1 MFALTIFVVFFIIA
15 LAGVPLM
22 YALLATTV
30 GMIWANDL
38 GHPLETIFL
47 SFISGVEPFILIA
60 VPLFIFGG
68 ELLSRG
74 GVGKRIVEFA
84 RTLFGFL
91 PGGLGVVTVV
101 SCLMFGGIS
110 GSAIADTAAI
120 GSLVI
125 PMMVQRGYPP
135 AFTAALLSVAGTLA
149 LLMPLSIPF
158 LVYAY
163 ISGVSMRQ
171 LSMSGV
177 IPAFIM
183 ALALIGVCIW
193 YGKKTGCDNGD
204 KRASAAEIWAAFKA
218 AGPALLMPVIIVGGI
233 WSGQFTPTEAASVAV
248 VYGLLISLFL
258 YKDITWRDLPPII
271 LKAFQTSAV
280 VLLVIGATG
289 CLAWLITVEQV
300 AMQLSAMGPK
310 RGARALGISASP
322 QYLASA
328 YWYFHRA
335 AAGDAADDPAVSP
348 HGDGLQDRP
357 GPPRG
362 RDHGQ
367 SRHRPLHAACRR
379 HPLCRGEPR
388 EGGHR
393 GSHAPPDPDDGG
405 GCRGPVHHHLCAGAD
420 AGYFPAAHGIGDGA
434 GSRVQGTGGEEIT
447 SRRKGRE
454 QVPLSMEKGFPVR
467 EALFALST
475 QGCQP

>member
-1 MFALTIFVVFFIIA
+1 MFALIIFAVFFVLA

-135 AFTAALLSVAGTLA
+135 AFAAALLSVAGTLA

-158 LVYAY
+158 LVYAF

-183 ALALIGVCIW
+183 ALALIGVCMW
-193 YGKKTGCDNGD
+193 YGTKTGCDSGD
-204 KRASAAEIWAAFKA
+204 KRASAAVIWTAFKA
-218 AGPALLMPVIIVGGI
+218 AGPALVMPVIIVGGI

-248 VYGLLISLFL
+248 VYGLCISLFL

-300 AMQLSAMGPK
+300 AMQLSEWVQSVAHEPWVFLLLLNVCLLL
-310 RGARALGISASP
+310 LGIFIEP
-322 QYLASA
+322 
-328 YWYFHRA
+328 H
-335 AAGDAADDPAVSP
+335 AGHAADDPAFSA
-348 HGDGLQDRP
+348 HGAGLQDRP
-357 GPPRG
+357 RAPRG

-379 HPLCRGEPR
+379 YPLCRGKHCESGDRCRFP
-388 EGGHR
+388 
-393 GSHAPPDPDDGG
+393 PPDSAE
-405 GCRGPVHHHLCAGAD
+405 GCGRLCSVYHHLCAAVD
-420 AGYFPAAHGIGDGA
+420 AGDLSVAHGIGA
-434 GSRVQGTGGEEIT
+434 ASLQ
-447 SRRKGRE
+447 
-454 QVPLSMEKGFPVR
+454 
-467 EALFALST
+467 
-475 QGCQP
+475 